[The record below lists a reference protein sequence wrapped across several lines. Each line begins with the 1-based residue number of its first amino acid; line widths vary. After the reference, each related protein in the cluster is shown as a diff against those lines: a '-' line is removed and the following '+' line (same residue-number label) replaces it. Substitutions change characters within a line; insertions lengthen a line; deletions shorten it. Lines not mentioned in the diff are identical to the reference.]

1 MRILAGAFKGR
12 VLPTLEAEGCRP
24 AMAMVREALFS
35 MLEAR
40 GQAMPEALVLDV
52 FAGTGSLGLEALSR
66 GAAFACFLERNKTL
80 ARRLAENCR
89 ALGLAGNRFK
99 VAAGDALKTLA
110 RPPLAPFDVVFVD
123 PPYGLDLLAPTLDL
137 LASKGWLAE
146 DAMVVAEVESRLTVT
161 TWPAAFEP
169 QADRTYGQTRILL
182 WRHRTLTPLST
193 PEPSIP

>member
-1 MRILAGAFKGR
+1 MRILAGEFKGR
-12 VLPTLEAEGCRP
+12 TLPTLEAEGCRP
-24 AMAMVREALFS
+24 AMAIVREAVFS

-40 GQAMPEALVLDV
+40 GRPMPEARVLDV
-52 FAGTGSLGLEALSR
+52 FAGTGSLGIEALSR

-80 ARRLAENCR
+80 VRSLADNCR
-89 ALGLAGNRFK
+89 SLGLDGRRFR
-99 VAAGDALKTLA
+99 VAAGDALKNLA
-110 RPPLAPFDVVFVD
+110 RPPQACFDVVFVD
-123 PPYGLDLLAPTLDL
+123 PPYGKDLLAPTLDL

-169 QADRTYGQTRILL
+169 EADRTYGQTRILL
-182 WRHRTLTPLST
+182 WRHSKTTPPST